1 MTKTRGEK
9 ATQQLHAIA
18 FTQSITQS
26 IMHVK
31 YAEPLCCQ
39 GDKAKINN
47 IREY

>member
-18 FTQSITQS
+18 FTLS

-39 GDKAKINN
+39 GDKAKIKN